1 MLHTVAALLGV
12 LAAAP
17 EPTCVPWLNMP
28 GGDLPRMPTT
38 SANAAACAQ
47 KCDAAPECLLYT
59 FIAKGSPNHARCEP
73 SGDEGCCWLKSA
85 EVNGVAPVVWDKF
98 ACSQW
103 LKVPPQ
109 SVAPSGAPS
118 ISAAV
123 GKKNVLYIAVDDLR
137 PELEAYG
144 QNFTH
149 NPNIKKLADS
159 GLVFDNAYC
168 QIAVC
173 SPSRMSF
180 LTGRRPDNAG
190 IYNFVNHFRQS
201 DCGVSFANVAF
212 SAEANVVP
220 PVHVDGFG
228 DSGQCCSLC
237 TQLANC
243 THWTYLKP
251 ACSLK
256 GGSVGARVAS
266 TGAVSALS
274 GSQTHS
280 EWTSHPEAFKK
291 AGFLTVQTG
300 KIFHTEGEL
309 IKFFHHFF
317 VCESFV
323 SPLACLLP
331 LPWSMDHL
339 HGHVIFL
346 PHRRGWRRKRR
357 LDVERPGDAPEQRS
371 ALVE

>member
-1 MLHTVAALLGV
+1 
-12 LAAAP
+12 
-17 EPTCVPWLNMP
+17 MP
-28 GGDLPRMPTT
+28 GGDLPNMPTT
-38 SANAAACAQ
+38 STDAAACAQ
-47 KCDAAPECLLYT
+47 KCDAAAECVLYT
-59 FIAKGSPNHARCEP
+59 FVAKGSPNRAVCEP
-73 SGDEGCCWLKSA
+73 GEGCCWLKSA
-85 EVNGVAPVVWDKF
+85 EVNGVAPVIWDEF

-109 SVAPSGAPS
+109 SFAPSGVPS
-118 ISAAV
+118 SSAAT
-123 GKKNVLYIAVDDLR
+123 KHNVLYIAVDDLR

-149 NPNIKKLADS
+149 SPNIKKLADT

-180 LTGRRPDNAG
+180 LTGRRPDHAG
-190 IYNFVNHFRQS
+190 MWNFVNHFRQA

-212 SAEANVVP
+212 SAEANVVA
-220 PVHVDGFG
+220 PVDVKHLG

-243 THWTYLKP
+243 THWTYITP

-256 GGSVGARVAS
+256 GGSVGARAV
-266 TGAVSALS
+266 TPGAVSALS

-280 EWTSHPEAFKK
+280 EWTSHPEAFRK

-300 KIFHTEGEL
+300 KIFHTEEGGIGNDDEAL
-309 IKFFHHFF
+309 N
-317 VCESFV
+317 
-323 SPLACLLP
+323 
-331 LPWSMDHL
+331 
-339 HGHVIFL
+339 G
-346 PHRRGWRRKRR
+346 
-357 LDVERPGDAPEQRS
+357 PGMPPNSDPRS
-371 ALVE
+371 W